1 MGVFMKRATTVQIGK
16 NLRLLRQKAGL
27 SQQELAAHLGI
38 SYQQLQKY
46 ETGANRISLDKVLTL
61 RATLDV
67 EYADFFIGVDPVETG
82 QKAANKPSLME
93 DPVARAIYWKV
104 SAVKDQTL
112 RQKIRK
118 VVNVLAS

>member
-1 MGVFMKRATTVQIGK
+1 MKRATTVQIGK
-16 NLRLLRQKAGL
+16 NLRLLRQRAGL

-61 RATLDV
+61 RAALDASC
-67 EYADFFIGVDPVETG
+67 EDFLIGIDQPVP
-82 QKAANKPSLME
+82 QKQDRAGTSAPTME

-104 SAVKDQTL
+104 CAVKDQTL